1 MKFIEKIVLNVYSI
15 IILAISILLCL
26 LIFGWVDYSLIE
38 NVIVK
43 LLANPTASNI
53 ALGVSVVFILLSL
66 ICIFF
71 DSSSRKDKDN
81 KQGVL
86 LQNEN
91 GKLMISKDTLE
102 NLVNTVAKDFES
114 AEEISTNVA
123 LDKENNVT
131 VFVNLVVS
139 QNAVIKELTTNLQQ
153 KIKET
158 IKKASDLEVKE
169 VNIKVK
175 NIAPKKDVV
184 SE

>member
-1 MKFIEKIVLNVYSI
+1 MKFVEKIVLNIYSI
-15 IILAISILLCL
+15 IILAISIMLCL
-26 LIFGWVDYSLIE
+26 LIFGWIDYSVVGNITK
-38 NVIVK
+38 NV
-43 LLANPTASNI
+43 LSSSTWSNI
-53 ALGVSVVFILLSL
+53 ILGISVVFIILSL

-71 DSSSRKDKDN
+71 DSSLKKNSKD

-102 NLVNTVAKDFES
+102 NLVNSVAKDFES
-114 AEEISTNVA
+114 AEDISTSVS

-131 VFVNLVVS
+131 VFVNLIVS
-139 QNAVIKELTTNLQQ
+139 QNAIIKELTTNLQQ

-158 IKKASDLEVKE
+158 IKTASDLEVKE

-175 NIAPKKDVV
+175 NIYTF
-184 SE
+184 SLR

>member
-1 MKFIEKIVLNVYSI
+1 MKFIEKIVLNIYSI
-15 IILAISILLCL
+15 IMLVISIMLCL
-26 LIFGWVDYSLIE
+26 IVFGWVDNSIIGDMINKIL
-38 NVIVK
+38 V
-43 LLANPTASNI
+43 NPTGSNI
-53 ALGVSVVFILLSL
+53 VLGISVAFIILSL

-71 DSSSRKDKDN
+71 DSSSKKNSKD

-91 GKLMISKDTLE
+91 GKLMISKNTLE

-114 AEEISTNVA
+114 AEEVSTNVE

-131 VFVNLVVS
+131 VFVNLIVS
-139 QNAVIKELTTNLQQ
+139 QNAIIKELTTNLQQ

-158 IKKASDLEVKE
+158 IKAASDLDVKE

>member
-1 MKFIEKIVLNVYSI
+1 MKFIEKTVLNIYSI
-15 IILAISILLCL
+15 IMLIISILACL
-26 LIFGWVDYSLIE
+26 LVFGWVDYSIIGDIIKNTL
-38 NVIVK
+38 
-43 LLANPTASNI
+43 SNSAGSNTI
-53 ALGVSVVFILLSL
+53 LGVSVVFILLSL
-66 ICIFF
+66 ICIFC
-71 DSSSRKDKDN
+71 DSSSNKNKGD

-86 LQNEN
+86 LQNDN

-114 AEEISTNVA
+114 AEEISTSVE

-131 VFVNLVVS
+131 VFVNLIVS
-139 QNAVIKELTTNLQQ
+139 SNAVIKELTTNLQQ

-169 VNIKVK
+169 VNVKVK

>member
-1 MKFIEKIVLNVYSI
+1 MKFIEKIVLNIYSI
-15 IILAISILLCL
+15 IMLVISILACL
-26 LIFGWVDYSLIE
+26 LVFGWVDYSIIGDIIK
-38 NVIVK
+38 NV
-43 LLANPTASNI
+43 LSNPVCSNI
-53 ALGVSVVFILLSL
+53 LLGISLVFILLSL
-66 ICIFF
+66 VCIFF
-71 DSSSRKDKDN
+71 DSSSKKDEI

-86 LQNEN
+86 LQNDN

-114 AEEISTNVA
+114 AEEISTSVE

-131 VFVNLVVS
+131 VFVNLIVS
-139 QNAVIKELTTNLQQ
+139 SNAVIKELTTNLQQ

-169 VNIKVK
+169 VNVKVK
-175 NIAPKKDVV
+175 NIAPKKDVE

>member
-1 MKFIEKIVLNVYSI
+1 MKFIEKIVLNIYSI
-15 IILAISILLCL
+15 IILVISIVLCL
-26 LIFGWVDYSLIE
+26 LVFGWVDMGIIGDIIRKILT
-38 NVIVK
+38 N
-43 LLANPTASNI
+43 TTGSNI
-53 ALGVSVVFILLSL
+53 VLGISVIFILLSL

-71 DSSSRKDKDN
+71 DSSSKQSKKD

-114 AEEISTNVA
+114 AEEITTNVT

-139 QNAVIKELTTNLQQ
+139 ANAVIKELTTNLQQ
-153 KIKET
+153 KIKEA
-158 IKKASDLEVKE
+158 IKTASDLEVKE

-175 NIAPKKDVV
+175 NIAPKKDIV

>member
-1 MKFIEKIVLNVYSI
+1 MKFIEKMVLNIYSI
-15 IILAISILLCL
+15 IMLAISILLCL

-38 NVIVK
+38 DVINNI
-43 LLANPTASNI
+43 LSNPTASNI
-53 ALGVSVVFILLSL
+53 TLGISVVFILLSL
-66 ICIFF
+66 VCIFF
-71 DSSSRKDKDN
+71 DSSSKKDGS

-86 LQNEN
+86 LQNDN

-114 AEEISTNVA
+114 AEEITTSVE

-139 QNAVIKELTTNLQQ
+139 PNAVIKELTTNLQA

>member
-1 MKFIEKIVLNVYSI
+1 MKFIEKVVLNIYSI
-15 IILAISILLCL
+15 IMLVLSIILCL
-26 LIFGWVDYSLIE
+26 LVFGWLDCSIIDDMLNRV
-38 NVIVK
+38 
-43 LLANPTASNI
+43 LANPTGSNI
-53 ALGVSVVFILLSL
+53 VLGVSVAFIILSL

-71 DSSSRKDKDN
+71 DSSSKNDKDN

-86 LQNEN
+86 LQNDN

-114 AEEISTNVA
+114 AEEISTNVS

-139 QNAVIKELTTNLQQ
+139 QNAVIKELTANLQQ

-169 VNIKVK
+169 VNVKVK